1 MTLARRAN
9 AAWDKGDFAT
19 FDRLRDLDEAVKNL
33 PTEELEALLP
43 KPPTLN
49 RPSQAEQRHRSER

>member
-9 AAWDKGDFAT
+9 AAWDKGDLAT

-33 PTEELEALLP
+33 PTEELEAFLA
-43 KPPTLN
+43 KPSPHPQPAITG
-49 RPSQAEQRHRSER
+49 RATA